1 MTLVV
6 KLPSL
11 EQSPASNTRMPAAL
25 CCPPSSLQ
33 AQEGRGLPSD
43 EAQLVRPKL
52 AGLKRVTS
60 SV

>member
-1 MTLVV
+1 MTLMVE
-6 KLPSL
+6 LPSL

-33 AQEGRGLPSD
+33 AQEGRGFSG
-43 EAQLVRPKL
+43 EAQLARPQL
-52 AGLKRVTS
+52 AGLQRVTS

>member
-1 MTLVV
+1 MTLMVE
-6 KLPSL
+6 LPSL

-33 AQEGRGLPSD
+33 AQEGRGLSSG
-43 EAQLVRPKL
+43 EAQLARPQL
-52 AGLKRVTS
+52 AGLQRVTS